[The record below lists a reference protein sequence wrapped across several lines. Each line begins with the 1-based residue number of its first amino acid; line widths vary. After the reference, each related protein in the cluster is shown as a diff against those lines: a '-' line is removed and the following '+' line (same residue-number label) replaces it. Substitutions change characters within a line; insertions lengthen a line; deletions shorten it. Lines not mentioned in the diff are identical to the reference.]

1 MLACG
6 LVTSRGDH
14 RPHLKAVVSL
24 LVLLT
29 ARLALAQTS
38 LLFFFFALTSSALT
52 AGQVSAINHGV
63 GGGRVVAYI

>member
-1 MLACG
+1 M
-6 LVTSRGDH
+6 
-14 RPHLKAVVSL
+14 VSL